1 MASGGLPALL
11 WILHAEDKDLSHIPE
26 ITRLDIFDGATS
38 DYHDD
43 GLFST
48 RIFGLVGSEMRDEMF
63 GKIRL
68 KVRILH
74 PKIYRELCSLR
85 ELYRQILDGNQLA
98 KFDPEIGDFTPSIDE
113 DAETG
118 YSFFMRHLPK
128 LVLRK
133 NNSPAR
139 NERIKFIEKWRHRL
153 TMEYLVVMPAG
164 MRDIEVGEDG
174 RATKNEINDLYYRVL
189 AIASTI
195 TESRDMESP
204 AYDTV
209 RRSLTQG
216 VYDIYQYIE
225 RILGGK
231 DGFFKDK
238 WASRRVR
245 EGTRNVLTSMNTTGF
260 HLDSPNVPSF
270 DSTVLGVYQAA
281 TSLAPL
287 VIHWLRTGPLAKFVN
302 SGEGDV
308 PLVNK
313 RTMEQEW
320 VSIPPNVR
328 DKWTTEDGL
337 RDLIHALTDVDAR
350 HRPVEIEGRYLALI
364 YIGPDGTFKIFDD
377 IRELPEGRS
386 PSHVYPLTLI
396 ELIYLCGYSR
406 WAKHFTNIVR
416 YPIAGDD
423 STYPSRLYVKSTSV
437 GEMRRE
443 LDNTWTAMPGEEFLA
458 VEFPKRG
465 LTTYHDS
472 ESPHPTRLKGLAAD
486 FDGDTGSATS
496 VMLKDAM
503 LEIEHYLT
511 TREAWVTPGN
521 QMRAPIDYD
530 TAELVL
536 RNLTGRFNHVVNAP
550 ARAVQTQIH
559 AISARAA

>member
-1 MASGGLPALL
+1 MKGNGLPAML
-11 WILHAEDKDLSHIPE
+11 WILHSEDADLKHIPE
-26 ITRLDIFDGATS
+26 ITRLDIFDGATT

-48 RIFGLVGSEMRDEMF
+48 RIFGMTGSEMRDEMF
-63 GKIRL
+63 GKIHL
-68 KVRILH
+68 KVKILH
-74 PKIYRELCSLR
+74 PKIYRDLCSLR
-85 ELYRQILDGNQLA
+85 ELYRQILDGAQLA
-98 KFDPEIGDFTPSIDE
+98 KFDPDVGDFYPSMDE

-118 YSFFMRHLPK
+118 YSFFMRNLPK
-128 LVLRK
+128 LVLKK
-133 NNSPAR
+133 NNSPSR
-139 NERIKFIEKWRHRL
+139 NERVKFIEKWRHRM

-174 RATKNEINDLYYRVL
+174 RATKNEVNDLYYRVL
-189 AIASTI
+189 ATALTI
-195 TESRDMESP
+195 TPSRDMESP

-209 RRSLTQG
+209 RKAMTRG

-245 EGTRNVLTSMNTTGF
+245 EGTRNVLTSMNTTGY
-260 HLDSPNVPSF
+260 HLESPNVPSF

-287 VIHWLRTGPLAKFVN
+287 VINWLRTGVLAKFVN

-308 PLVNK
+308 PLINK
-313 RTMEQEW
+313 KTLEQEW
-320 VSIPPNVR
+320 VAIPPNVR

-337 RDLIHALTDVDAR
+337 RELIHSLTDVDAR
-350 HRPVEIEGRYLALI
+350 HRPVEIEGRYLSLI
-364 YIGPDGTFKIFDD
+364 YIGPDNTFKLFDD
-377 IRELPEGRS
+377 IREFPDHLNRDD
-386 PSHVYPLTLI
+386 VYPITLM
-396 ELIYLCGYSR
+396 EVIYLSGYAR
-406 WAKHFTNIVR
+406 WAKHFTNVVR

-443 LDNTWTAMPGEEFLA
+443 LDNTWTPMEGDEFLA

-472 ESPHPTRLKGLAAD
+472 QSPHPTRLGGLAAD
-486 FDGDTGSATS
+486 RR
-496 VMLKDAM
+496 L
-503 LEIEHYLT
+503 
-511 TREAWVTPGN
+511 
-521 QMRAPIDYD
+521 
-530 TAELVL
+530 
-536 RNLTGRFNHVVNAP
+536 
-550 ARAVQTQIH
+550 
-559 AISARAA
+559 